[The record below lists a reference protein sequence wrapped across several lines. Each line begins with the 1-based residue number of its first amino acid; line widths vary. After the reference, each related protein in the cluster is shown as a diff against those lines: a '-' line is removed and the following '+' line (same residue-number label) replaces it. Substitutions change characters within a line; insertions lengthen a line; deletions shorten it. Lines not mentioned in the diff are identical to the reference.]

1 MGLLF
6 CLLATLST
14 YIILGYVNPVS
25 GQSAFNTSKVNES
38 RSRTMSYPT
47 QESEFSSHDNFE
59 VSQSSAQLKLYG
71 ALRSR
76 AAIVQWYLEELGVPY
91 EYILLDMKAG
101 EHKQPEYL
109 SINPMGKVPA
119 IVDGDF
125 KLWESGAILVYLA
138 NKYGETPSSLEEQ
151 SDIVQW
157 VLFANAT
164 LGLELFL
171 DDRREKETPRLLKP
185 LNEIL
190 TDKPFLLG
198 DNLSVADIAVGS
210 YLAYAKILVNL
221 DLKEYPAVADY
232 VMRLSQRPAFRET
245 IGNR

>member
-1 MGLLF
+1 
-6 CLLATLST
+6 
-14 YIILGYVNPVS
+14 
-25 GQSAFNTSKVNES
+25 
-38 RSRTMSYPT
+38 MSYPS
-47 QESEFSSHDNFE
+47 QESEFSSQENFQ
-59 VSQSSAQLKLYG
+59 VSQSSPQLKLYSG
-71 ALRSR
+71 LRSR
-76 AAIVQWYLEELGVPY
+76 ATIVQWYLEELGVPY

-151 SDIVQW
+151 SEIVQW

-164 LGLELFL
+164 LGLGLFL
-171 DDRREKETPRLLKP
+171 EDRREKEAPSLLKP
-185 LNEIL
+185 LNELL
-190 TDKPFLLG
+190 TNKPFLLG
-198 DNLSVADIAVGS
+198 DNFSVVDIAVGS
-210 YLAYAKILVNL
+210 YLFYAKILVNF
-221 DLKEYPAVADY
+221 DFKEYPAVADY
-232 VMRLSQRPAFRET
+232 LMRLSERPAFQQT

>member
-1 MGLLF
+1 
-6 CLLATLST
+6 
-14 YIILGYVNPVS
+14 
-25 GQSAFNTSKVNES
+25 
-38 RSRTMSYPT
+38 MSYPT
-47 QESEFSSHDNFE
+47 QESEFSSQENFQ

-71 ALRSR
+71 ALQSR

-151 SDIVQW
+151 SEIVQW

-164 LGLELFL
+164 LGLELFW

-210 YLAYAKILVNL
+210 YLFYAKILVNL
-221 DLKEYPAVADY
+221 ELKEYPAVADY

>member
-1 MGLLF
+1 
-6 CLLATLST
+6 
-14 YIILGYVNPVS
+14 
-25 GQSAFNTSKVNES
+25 
-38 RSRTMSYPT
+38 MSYPT
-47 QESEFSSHDNFE
+47 QESEFSSQENFQ

-71 ALRSR
+71 GLRSR

-119 IVDGDF
+119 IVDGNF

-138 NKYGETPSSLEEQ
+138 NKYGETPISLEEQ
-151 SDIVQW
+151 SEIVQW

-164 LGLELFL
+164 LGLGLFL
-171 DDRREKETPRLLKP
+171 EDRREKETPSLLKP
-185 LNEIL
+185 LNELL

-198 DNLSVADIAVGS
+198 DKLSVVDIAVGS
-210 YLAYAKILVNL
+210 YLFYAKILANF
-221 DLKEYPAVADY
+221 DFQDYPAITDY
-232 VMRLSQRPAFRET
+232 LMRLSERPAFKET